1 MLGKEVGMEK
11 IVLGTLLTYGQG
23 FETVDVEPDDLSF
36 PYDIILRAISKLFQE
51 EKPYDL
57 AAVAEYLSASGDLK
71 KIGGRDTL
79 MNISLNGTSLSLLP
93 HYVQLLK
100 ESISRRKVAD
110 AIAKAHEIVSN
121 GGSIEEALA
130 LIEAVQTQIKLDETE
145 VLTPEDAFQEF
156 EKLRNRK
163 KEITL
168 PWPSLKKIIP
178 SVDRGEYM
186 IVAGRPGSGKTAFL
200 LSLIHYITIR
210 RRIPTLYVSLE
221 TPAGL
226 IIGRLLAIIGQ
237 RDLREVREG
246 NVRKEEKE
254 LLDKAPLAL
263 VTRTDCTPTSL
274 AKIIRRH
281 PNGIS
286 PALVIVDYIQLMH
299 SGSRSNSRYEEVSKI
314 SRALK
319 LLAMQEDVALICASQ
334 LSRYSERVE
343 RDPELSDLRDSSAL
357 ESDADYVLLLYPYS
371 EDEKNGFKERRIMNL
386 KVAKNRNGPIGSML
400 MEFRA
405 FCSSYE
411 ELIGQE
417 VGVEESVPF

>member
-1 MLGKEVGMEK
+1 MEK
-11 IVLGTLLTYGQG
+11 IVLGTLLAYGQG
-23 FETVDVEPDDLSF
+23 FEYVDVAPDDLSF
-36 PYDIILRAISKLFQE
+36 PYNTILKAVNQLFQE
-51 EKPYDL
+51 DKPYDL
-57 AAVAEYLSASGDLK
+57 AAVLEHLSASGDLK
-71 KIGGRDTL
+71 KIGGRETL
-79 MNISLNGTSLSLLP
+79 MNIALNGTSLSLLP
-93 HYVQLLK
+93 NYVQLLK
-100 ESISRRKVAD
+100 ESISRRKVAE

-121 GGSIEEALA
+121 GGVIEEALA
-130 LIEAVQTQIKLDETE
+130 LIESVQNQMKLDETE
-145 VLTPEDAFQEF
+145 VLTPESAYEEF
-156 EKLRNRK
+156 EKLRQRK

-168 PWPSLKKIIP
+168 PWPNLKKIIP

-200 LSLIHYITIR
+200 LSLINYITIR
-210 RRIPTLYVSLE
+210 QRIPTLFVSLE

-226 IIGRLLAIIGQ
+226 IIGRLFAIMGQ

-246 NVRKEEKE
+246 NVRKEERE

-263 VTRTDCTPTSL
+263 VTRTDCTPSSL

-281 PNGIS
+281 PNGINPS
-286 PALVIVDYIQLMH
+286 LVIVDYIQLMH
-299 SGSRSNSRYEEVSKI
+299 SGGRSNSRYEEVSKI

-357 ESDADYVLLLYPYS
+357 ESDADYVLLLYPHS
-371 EDEKNGFKERRIMNL
+371 EDEKDGFRERRIMNL

-411 ELIGQE
+411 DLIGQE
-417 VGVEESVPF
+417 AGVGESVPF